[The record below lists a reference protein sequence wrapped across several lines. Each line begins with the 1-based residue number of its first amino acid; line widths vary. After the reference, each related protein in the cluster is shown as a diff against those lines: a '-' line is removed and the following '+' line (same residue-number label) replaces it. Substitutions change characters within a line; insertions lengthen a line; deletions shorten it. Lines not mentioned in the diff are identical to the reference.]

1 MDGLGRG
8 PVSVARELS
17 VLDEGALLDERLE
30 GGSIGEVVGDSGLL
44 AGARG
49 SGSVCTTEK
58 KKSAAVVWSKD
69 RVEEVRGGEQRE
81 NVG

>member
-1 MDGLGRG
+1 M
-8 PVSVARELS
+8 
-17 VLDEGALLDERLE
+17 
-30 GGSIGEVVGDSGLL
+30 VGDSGLL

-49 SGSVCTTEK
+49 SGSVCTKEK